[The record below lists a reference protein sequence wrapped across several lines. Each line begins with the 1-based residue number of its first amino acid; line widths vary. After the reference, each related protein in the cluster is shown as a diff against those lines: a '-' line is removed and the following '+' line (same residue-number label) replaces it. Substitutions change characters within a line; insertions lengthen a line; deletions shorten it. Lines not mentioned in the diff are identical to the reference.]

1 MKKIIRKIGVVLILV
16 SCLMAYTPLVFAMTA
31 EEVENLRQQY
41 KEQLAKDPLG
51 VCQQN
56 IDPAFKLE
64 QAEFLNFLN
73 LNFQN
78 KSSDSSLI
86 NIAISRYA
94 EHKRNLKDLLAILQP
109 GGTETTVLY
118 QDEVAAYSDCQ
129 KIMDAY
135 IDTAKEE
142 MIKHVRKNAAQ
153 KKTALMVEKYQAIND
168 QLREL
173 NVQIA
178 KMYGLFMTFKEKL
191 PGFLQECIR

>member
-1 MKKIIRKIGVVLILV
+1 MKKIIKKIGVALILV
-16 SCLMAYTPLVFAMTA
+16 SCLVAYTLPAFAMTA

-41 KEQLAKDPLG
+41 KEQLAKNPLG

-56 IDPAFKLE
+56 IVPAFDLE
-64 QAEFLNFLN
+64 QVEFFKFLET
-73 LNFQN
+73 NFQN

-109 GGTETTVLY
+109 GGTETTTLY
-118 QDEVAAYSDCQ
+118 ENEVAAYSDCQ
-129 KIMDAY
+129 KTMDEY
-135 IDTAKEE
+135 ISLAKEK
-142 MIKHVRKNAAQ
+142 MIEHVRKNTAQ

-173 NVQIA
+173 NLQIA

>member
-1 MKKIIRKIGVVLILV
+1 MKKIGIVLTLTACLV
-16 SCLMAYTPLVFAMTA
+16 AYTLPVFAMTA

-41 KEQLAKDPLG
+41 KEQLAKDPLS

-56 IDPAFKLE
+56 IVPAFDLE
-64 QAEFLNFLN
+64 QIEFFKFLEI
-73 LNFQN
+73 NFQN

-109 GGTETTVLY
+109 GGTETTALY
-118 QDEVAAYSDCQ
+118 ENEVAAYSDCQ
-129 KIMDAY
+129 KTMDEY
-135 IDTAKEE
+135 ISLAKEK
-142 MIKHVRKNAAQ
+142 MIEHVRKNSAQ

-173 NVQIA
+173 NLQIA